1 MPPKLNST
9 PAYSSNI
16 ELYGDSESAGLTPRT
31 PYSRLAANAEEGRSR
46 RLDPAIPVN
55 GDVAEEDDGN
65 LDEIDLLQ
73 TQSHP
78 LLHSSASGSFPL
90 GADQARWSRSGK
102 QNRIWRVINERLLQS
117 RLPIGLIAGS
127 GVAFLL
133 LFLIVMSIR
142 RPDALQDYIGVN
154 STAIEYESL
163 DEESKARFN
172 GSTVID
178 YFAAGYTSYPLT
190 TDQYISECWKV
201 MNDPRMKFYA
211 PYWSTRPGAELDV
224 LHKVFTLLTHIVYS
238 FMEPHIETKPF
249 TKHMLFQYYL
259 PPGWHCWS
267 HGRSGSFGTSRYVRA
282 RGTGVDAYTI
292 A

>member
-31 PYSRLAANAEEGRSR
+31 PYSRITANAEEGRSR
-46 RLDPAIPVN
+46 RLGPAVPVN
-55 GDVAEEDDGN
+55 GDIAEDEDDGN

-78 LLHSSASGSFPL
+78 LLHSSASASFPSD
-90 GADQARWSRSGK
+90 GGQARWSGSRK
-102 QNRIWRVINERLLQS
+102 QSRIWGVVKERLVRG

-127 GVAFLL
+127 AVALLL
-133 LFLIVMSIR
+133 LFLIIMSIR
-142 RPDALQDYIGVN
+142 RPDALRDYMGVN
-154 STAIEYESL
+154 VTAIEYGSL

-178 YFAAGYTSYPLT
+178 YAAAGYTSYPLT

-201 MNDPRMKFYA
+201 INDPRMKYYV

-224 LHKVFTLLTHIVYS
+224 LHKVFKTIVVPSVS
-238 FMEPHIETKPF
+238 FTEP
-249 TKHMLFQYYL
+249 
-259 PPGWHCWS
+259 
-267 HGRSGSFGTSRYVRA
+267 TSRNQTPHEKHA
-282 RGTGVDAYTI
+282 LPALPTS
-292 A
+292 